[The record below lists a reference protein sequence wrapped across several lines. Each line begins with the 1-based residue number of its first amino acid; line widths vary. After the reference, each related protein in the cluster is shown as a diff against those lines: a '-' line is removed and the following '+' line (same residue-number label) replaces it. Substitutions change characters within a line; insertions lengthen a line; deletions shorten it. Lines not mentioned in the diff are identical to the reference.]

1 MHFVDMNRPVYII
14 AVAGPSCAGKTE
26 LAKALSHQ
34 LRCSVL
40 PLDHYYRDLSA
51 LPPAERAQTNFDV
64 PSALEDALLIEHVS
78 LLSAG
83 HTIGRPVYDFATHTR
98 VPRCD
103 SFRAERF
110 LIIDGLF
117 TLYWDQVRNLAGT
130 KVFVDAPDPLC
141 LSRRIVRDVRERG
154 RTEESV
160 IAQFTNTVQPMAELY
175 VRPTRQFA
183 DLVLSGEQPLH
194 ISTTAVIG
202 HIRTRLGEA
211 FTPTGA

>member
-1 MHFVDMNRPVYII
+1 MNRPVYVI

-26 LAKALSHQ
+26 LAKALSHD

-40 PLDHYYRDLSA
+40 PLDHYYRDLST
-51 LPPAERAQTNFDV
+51 LPPTQRAQANFDL
-64 PSALEDALLIEHVS
+64 PSALESALLIEQVA

-83 HTIGRPVYDFATHTR
+83 HTVDRPVYDFATHTR
-98 VPRCD
+98 LPRCE
-103 SFRAERF
+103 SFKCERF

-117 TLYWDQVRNLAGT
+117 ALYWDQLRNLAGT

-141 LSRRIVRDVRERG
+141 LSRRIGRDVCERG

-160 IAQFTNTVQPMAELY
+160 RVQFTNTVQPMAELY

-183 DLVLSGEQPLH
+183 DIILSGEQPLRV
-194 ISTTAVIG
+194 STAAVID
-202 HIRTRLGEA
+202 HIRTRIRGA
-211 FTPTGA
+211 FAAAGA